1 MLQEH
6 TTSVRDARVRSAQL
20 DDGKMATALD
30 VALNGSLFSMK
41 VRGPRRRSVETTQS
55 VPIQF
60 WFEERSDRGSRRNPD
75 DRIRFTIATDAYSRW
90 RRRRGMLRWKK
101 RLDGG
106 GLRQDGLNDV

>member
-60 WFEERSDRGSRRNPD
+60 WFEERSDRGANPS
-75 DRIRFTIATDAYSRW
+75 FSK
-90 RRRRGMLRWKK
+90 LRP
-101 RLDGG
+101 GG
-106 GLRQDGLNDV
+106 